1 MARHACVSRWDAG
14 KGRFLHR
21 SVAVPAV
28 DPIVS
33 DMMFVTKRNGL
44 LQRDTDLRRIGRP
57 IDGRSGPT
65 SSTDQDDQAENG
77 DASVNVRA
85 FRKNLGHGMR

>member
-14 KGRFLHR
+14 KGGFLHR
-21 SVAVPAV
+21 SVAVTAV
-28 DPIVS
+28 DPIVR

-44 LQRDTDLRRIGRP
+44 LQRDTDLRGIGRP
-57 IDGRSGPT
+57 INGRSGPT
-65 SSTDQDDQAENG
+65 SSTDQDDQPENS